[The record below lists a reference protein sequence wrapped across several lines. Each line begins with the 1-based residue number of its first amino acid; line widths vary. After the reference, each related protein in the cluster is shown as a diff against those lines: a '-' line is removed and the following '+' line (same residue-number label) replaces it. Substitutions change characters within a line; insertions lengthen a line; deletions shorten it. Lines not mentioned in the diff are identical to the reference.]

1 MKNYFLNF
9 EKKKFK
15 KKNFKKNKENF
26 FFLQIF
32 LIFFEVFQFSG
43 GFRKNGQ
50 NRFLKKKL
58 EQILSY
64 SPLLGHCGWGGKKY
78 FFTIDESES
87 LIFYLVRSHHKNRN
101 LIS

>member
-9 EKKKFK
+9 EKKKFSK
-15 KKNFKKNKENF
+15 KKKFQNFFFFKKKFLKKNFFFQKNFEF
-26 FFLQIF
+26 
-32 LIFFEVFQFSG
+32 FFEVIQFSG

-64 SPLLGHCGWGGKKY
+64 SPLLDHCGRGG
-78 FFTIDESES
+78 
-87 LIFYLVRSHHKNRN
+87 
-101 LIS
+101 

>member
-9 EKKKFK
+9 EKKKFQK
-15 KKNFKKNKENF
+15 KK
-26 FFLQIF
+26 
-32 LIFFEVFQFSG
+32 FFEVIQFSG

-64 SPLLGHCGWGGKKY
+64 SPLLGHCA
-78 FFTIDESES
+78 
-87 LIFYLVRSHHKNRN
+87 L
-101 LIS
+101 

>member
-9 EKKKFK
+9 EKKKFQ
-15 KKNFKKNKENF
+15 KKNFNKKKKFQKKIFKEN
-26 FFLQIF
+26 F

-64 SPLLGHCGWGGKKY
+64 SPLLGHCGGGC
-78 FFTIDESES
+78 S
-87 LIFYLVRSHHKNRN
+87 LLDSK
-101 LIS
+101 L